1 MTLVA
6 QVQLDP
12 TDLLWAGFC
21 SGDPASCERLLSLHY
36 AEFRRVAR
44 SVLAGDASKLQI
56 QPTELAHEAAIRL
69 LRIDRVEL
77 NDKAHFMALATRV
90 MRQILLDEVRRFRAR
105 KRQTPSVDTYGGDA
119 RDRHSSPRF
128 DIELFDDALER
139 LYKIDPQKAK
149 IVEHRFY
156 AGLTM
161 EEIAQVLDISLSTAK
176 RQWRVARAWL
186 MDQLTSG

>member
-6 QVQLDP
+6 KVQLDP

-21 SGDPASCERLLSLHY
+21 SGDLAARERLLSLHY

-44 SVLAGDASKLQI
+44 SVLAGDGAKLQI

-77 NDKAHFMALATRV
+77 KDKAHFMALSTRI

-105 KRQTPSVDTYGGDA
+105 KRQTPSVDTYWGDA
-119 RDRHSSPRF
+119 LDRNASPTF

-139 LYKIDPQKAK
+139 LSKIDPQKAK

-161 EEIAQVLDISLSTAK
+161 EEIAEVLDISLSTAK

-186 MDQLTSG
+186 MDQLTGD